1 MLISHESAMRIVTEM
16 SSILK
21 HDVNMMDEKGL
32 IIASTDPHRIGTVH
46 GGALALLE
54 SGGEELVIAGENEYP
69 GAKPGINLP
78 VVFEGAT
85 VGVIG
90 ITGRK
95 EEIQQYSRII
105 KKMTEILLL
114 ESWGERQKQIR
125 AAQWSH
131 FMEQWLFSPSEVIDE
146 TFVERGMQLGI
157 DIRQPRLVFIAALAG
172 GRNDSGAG
180 PEVLERVETAIHSL
194 VRGESG
200 GFYYKLPFK
209 YVCFVPSGSPEK
221 FRSLLQKAVKI
232 VSAFGVRLFIGA
244 DAETDSPQFVRQ
256 AYDHADKALRTA
268 LQSGTPVVFYDDV
281 DFELLISQIPLE
293 ARRSFIGR
301 LFRSC
306 TEAEQ
311 GEIVS
316 FLRVYFSRGGSL
328 QAAADAL
335 FLHKNTVQYKLR
347 KITKLTRFD
356 PRDPKNAAVFQAAI
370 AIYTALSGHSASE
383 VLQLRAQ

>member
-180 PEVLERVETAIHSL
+180 PEVVFITN
-194 VRGESG
+194 
-200 GFYYKLPFK
+200 
-209 YVCFVPSGSPEK
+209 CPSNMSV
-221 FRSLLQKAVKI
+221 LC
-232 VSAFGVRLFIGA
+232 
-244 DAETDSPQFVRQ
+244 RQ
-256 AYDHADKALRTA
+256 AAQK
-268 LQSGTPVVFYDDV
+268 S
-281 DFELLISQIPLE
+281 
-293 ARRSFIGR
+293 
-301 LFRSC
+301 
-306 TEAEQ
+306 
-311 GEIVS
+311 
-316 FLRVYFSRGGSL
+316 
-328 QAAADAL
+328 
-335 FLHKNTVQYKLR
+335 
-347 KITKLTRFD
+347 
-356 PRDPKNAAVFQAAI
+356 
-370 AIYTALSGHSASE
+370 SE
-383 VLQLRAQ
+383 VFFRKP